1 MKDETV
7 YKAYIGIGTS
17 KIVQIVTLS
26 EDTIEEIAEA
36 VVRRIKEERNERM
49 G

>member
-7 YKAYIGIGTS
+7 YKAYIGTS
-17 KIVQIVTLS
+17 KIVPIVTLS

-36 VVRRIKEERNERM
+36 VVRLIKEERNERM

>member
-7 YKAYIGIGTS
+7 YKAYIGTG

-36 VVRRIKEERNERM
+36 VVRLIKEERNERM